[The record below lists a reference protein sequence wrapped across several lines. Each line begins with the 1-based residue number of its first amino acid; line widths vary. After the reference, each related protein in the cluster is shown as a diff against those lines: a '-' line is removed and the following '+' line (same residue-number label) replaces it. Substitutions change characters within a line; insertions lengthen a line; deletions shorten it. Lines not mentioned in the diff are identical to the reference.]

1 MTALDDAERL
11 LVSGSF
17 ERAKGEAAA
26 ARKDARSTSERVA
39 AECVW
44 IQAEYKLGGLTRH
57 DLDAARMVTG
67 FGEEFHRASVLLW
80 SKLRL
85 ADPTDPAEAEAAAE
99 KALTRIFERTLADRR
114 KPKEDGDKDAEI
126 VPSAAWLYA
135 VHLTSQRRGRVRDAR
150 AWLMSRV
157 NEGTL
162 PADAWRTL
170 DAEVEASTTTS
181 ASSTNGGAT
190 DGEIQ
195 PVDDDDDVPEVV
207 KPPRRPKP
215 WEDRRPERTGGNV
228 GNGHSSA
235 AAAGSSG
242 ADANADGDSFGVT
255 SMVRSAARQLGVAE
269 ADVRGISPAVAGAVV
284 VTAGVVAFSMVSE
297 VRRAWGG
304 RSRRR

>member
-80 SKLRL
+80 SRLRL

-114 KPKEDGDKDAEI
+114 KPKEDGDRDAEI

-135 VHLTSQRRGRVRDAR
+135 VHLTSQRRGRVRDVR

-170 DAEVEASTTTS
+170 DAEVEASTTS
-181 ASSTNGGAT
+181 ASTNTGAP

-235 AAAGSSG
+235 AASTSSG
-242 ADANADGDSFGVT
+242 ADANTDGDSFGFV

>member
-39 AECVW
+39 SECVW

-80 SKLRL
+80 SRLRL

-135 VHLTSQRRGRVRDAR
+135 VHLTSQRRGRVQDAR

-181 ASSTNGGAT
+181 ASTNGGAP

-195 PVDDDDDVPEVV
+195 PVDDDDDVPEV
-207 KPPRRPKP
+207 KAPRRSKP

-228 GNGHSSA
+228 GNGHSSTA
-235 AAAGSSG
+235 ASSG
-242 ADANADGDSFGVT
+242 ADANADGDSFGFV

>member
-80 SKLRL
+80 SRLRL

-99 KALTRIFERTLADRR
+99 KALTRIFERTLAERR

-181 ASSTNGGAT
+181 ASTNTGAP

-242 ADANADGDSFGVT
+242 SDANADGDSFGVT

-269 ADVRGISPAVAGAVV
+269 ADVRDISPAVAGAVV

>member
-1 MTALDDAERL
+1 MMTALDDAERF

-80 SKLRL
+80 SRLRL

-135 VHLTSQRRGRVRDAR
+135 VHLTSQRRGRVQDAR

-170 DAEVEASTTTS
+170 DAEVEASTTS
-181 ASSTNGGAT
+181 ASTNDGAP

-195 PVDDDDDVPEVV
+195 PVDDDDDVPEV
-207 KPPRRPKP
+207 KPPRRSKP
-215 WEDRRPERTGGNV
+215 WEDGRTKRTGGNV

-242 ADANADGDSFGVT
+242 SDANADGDSFGVT

>member
-1 MTALDDAERL
+1 
-11 LVSGSF
+11 
-17 ERAKGEAAA
+17 
-26 ARKDARSTSERVA
+26 
-39 AECVW
+39 
-44 IQAEYKLGGLTRH
+44 
-57 DLDAARMVTG
+57 MVTG

-85 ADPTDPAEAEAAAE
+85 ADPIEPAEAEAAAE

-135 VHLTSQRRGRVRDAR
+135 VHLTSQRWGRVQDAR

-181 ASSTNGGAT
+181 ASTNRGAP

-195 PVDDDDDVPEVV
+195 PVDDDEDVPEV

-242 ADANADGDSFGVT
+242 ADANADSDSFGVT

>member
-57 DLDAARMVTG
+57 DLDAARMVTV

-80 SKLRL
+80 SRLRL

-135 VHLTSQRRGRVRDAR
+135 VHLTSQRRGRVQDAR

-181 ASSTNGGAT
+181 ASTSSGAN

-195 PVDDDDDVPEVV
+195 PVDDDDDVLPEV
-207 KPPRRPKP
+207 KAPRRPKP

-242 ADANADGDSFGVT
+242 ADASADGDSFFGFT

-269 ADVRGISPAVAGAVV
+269 ADVRGITPAVAGAVV

>member
-85 ADPTDPAEAEAAAE
+85 ADPIEPAEAEAAAE

-135 VHLTSQRRGRVRDAR
+135 VHLTSQRWGRVQDAR

-181 ASSTNGGAT
+181 ASTHRGAP

-195 PVDDDDDVPEVV
+195 PVDDDEDVPEV

-242 ADANADGDSFGVT
+242 ADANADSDSFGVT

>member
-80 SKLRL
+80 SRLRL

-181 ASSTNGGAT
+181 ASSTNGGAP

-195 PVDDDDDVPEVV
+195 PVDDDDVPEV

-235 AAAGSSG
+235 AASTSSG
-242 ADANADGDSFGVT
+242 ADSNTDGDSFGVV
-255 SMVRSAARQLGVAE
+255 SMVRSAARHLGVAE
-269 ADVRGISPAVAGAVV
+269 ADVLGISPAVAGAVV

>member
-1 MTALDDAERL
+1 MTALDDAERF

-80 SKLRL
+80 SRVRL

-114 KPKEDGDKDAEI
+114 KPKEDGDRDAEI

-170 DAEVEASTTTS
+170 DAEVEASTTS
-181 ASSTNGGAT
+181 ASTNDGAP

-195 PVDDDDDVPEVV
+195 PVDDDDDVPEV
-207 KPPRRPKP
+207 KPPRRSKP
-215 WEDRRPERTGGNV
+215 WEDGRTKRTGGNV

-235 AAAGSSG
+235 AASTSSG
-242 ADANADGDSFGVT
+242 ADANTDGDSFGFV

>member
-135 VHLTSQRRGRVRDAR
+135 VHLTSQRRGRVQDAR

-181 ASSTNGGAT
+181 ASSTNGGAP

-195 PVDDDDDVPEVV
+195 PVDDDDVPEV

-235 AAAGSSG
+235 AASTSSG
-242 ADANADGDSFGVT
+242 ADSNTDGDSFGVV

-269 ADVRGISPAVAGAVV
+269 ADVQGISPAVAGAVV

>member
-39 AECVW
+39 SECVW

-80 SKLRL
+80 SRLRL

-170 DAEVEASTTTS
+170 DAEVEASTT
-181 ASSTNGGAT
+181 ASTNSGAP

-195 PVDDDDDVPEVV
+195 PVDDDDDDVPEVV

-242 ADANADGDSFGVT
+242 ADANTDGDSFGVT

-269 ADVRGISPAVAGAVV
+269 ADVRGITPAVAGAVV

>member
-1 MTALDDAERL
+1 MTTLDDAERL

-80 SKLRL
+80 SRLRL

-170 DAEVEASTTTS
+170 DAEVEASTTS
-181 ASSTNGGAT
+181 ASTNDSAP

-195 PVDDDDDVPEVV
+195 PVDDDDDVPEV
-207 KPPRRPKP
+207 KPPRRSKP
-215 WEDRRPERTGGNV
+215 WEDGRTKRTGGNV

-235 AAAGSSG
+235 AASTSSG
-242 ADANADGDSFGVT
+242 ADANTDGDSFGFV

-284 VTAGVVAFSMVSE
+284 VTAGVVAFSMASE

>member
-1 MTALDDAERL
+1 
-11 LVSGSF
+11 
-17 ERAKGEAAA
+17 
-26 ARKDARSTSERVA
+26 
-39 AECVW
+39 
-44 IQAEYKLGGLTRH
+44 
-57 DLDAARMVTG
+57 
-67 FGEEFHRASVLLW
+67 
-80 SKLRL
+80 
-85 ADPTDPAEAEAAAE
+85 
-99 KALTRIFERTLADRR
+99 
-114 KPKEDGDKDAEI
+114 
-126 VPSAAWLYA
+126 
-135 VHLTSQRRGRVRDAR
+135 
-150 AWLMSRV
+150 MSRV

-170 DAEVEASTTTS
+170 DAEVEASTTT
-181 ASSTNGGAT
+181 APSTNGGAP

-195 PVDDDDDVPEVV
+195 PVDDDEDVPEV

-242 ADANADGDSFGVT
+242 ADANADSDSFGVT

-269 ADVRGISPAVAGAVV
+269 ADVQGISPAVAGAVV
-284 VTAGVVAFSMVSE
+284 VTAGVVAFSMASE

>member
-39 AECVW
+39 SECVW

-80 SKLRL
+80 SRLRL

-135 VHLTSQRRGRVRDAR
+135 VHLTSQRRGRVQDAR

-170 DAEVEASTTTS
+170 DAEVEASTT
-181 ASSTNGGAT
+181 ASTNSGAP

-207 KPPRRPKP
+207 KAPRRPKP

-242 ADANADGDSFGVT
+242 ADANTDGDSFGFT

>member
-39 AECVW
+39 SECVW

-80 SKLRL
+80 SRLRL

-135 VHLTSQRRGRVRDAR
+135 VHLTSQRRGRVQDAR

-170 DAEVEASTTTS
+170 DAEVEASTT
-181 ASSTNGGAT
+181 ASTNSGAP

-228 GNGHSSA
+228 GNGHSSTA

-242 ADANADGDSFGVT
+242 ADANADSDSFGVT

>member
-85 ADPTDPAEAEAAAE
+85 ADPIEPAEAEAAAE

-135 VHLTSQRRGRVRDAR
+135 VHLTSQRWGRVQDAR

-181 ASSTNGGAT
+181 ASTNRGAP

-195 PVDDDDDVPEVV
+195 PVDDDEDVPEV

-228 GNGHSSA
+228 GNGHSSTA
-235 AAAGSSG
+235 ASSG

>member
-85 ADPTDPAEAEAAAE
+85 ADPIEPAEAEAAAE

-135 VHLTSQRRGRVRDAR
+135 VHLTSQRWGRVQDAR

-181 ASSTNGGAT
+181 ASTNRGAP

-195 PVDDDDDVPEVV
+195 PVDDDEDVPEV

-242 ADANADGDSFGVT
+242 ADANADSDSFGVT

-284 VTAGVVAFSMVSE
+284 VTAGVVAFSMVSV

>member
-11 LVSGSF
+11 LVSRSF
-17 ERAKGEAAA
+17 ERAKDEAAA

-80 SKLRL
+80 SRLRL

-181 ASSTNGGAT
+181 ASTNGGAP

-195 PVDDDDDVPEVV
+195 PVDDDDDVPEV
-207 KPPRRPKP
+207 KLPRRPKP

-228 GNGHSSA
+228 GNGHSSTA
-235 AAAGSSG
+235 EAAGSSG
-242 ADANADGDSFGVT
+242 ADANTDGDSFGVT

-269 ADVRGISPAVAGAVV
+269 ANVRGISPAVAGAVV

>member
-85 ADPTDPAEAEAAAE
+85 ADPIEPAEAEAAAE

-135 VHLTSQRRGRVRDAR
+135 VHLTSQRWGRVQDAR
-150 AWLMSRV
+150 AWIMSRV

-181 ASSTNGGAT
+181 ASTNRGAP

-195 PVDDDDDVPEVV
+195 PVDDDEDVPEV

-242 ADANADGDSFGVT
+242 SDANADGDSFGVT

-269 ADVRGISPAVAGAVV
+269 ADVRGISPAVAGVVV

>member
-85 ADPTDPAEAEAAAE
+85 ADPIEPAEAEAAAE

-135 VHLTSQRRGRVRDAR
+135 VHLTSQRWGRVQDAR
-150 AWLMSRV
+150 AWIMSRV

-181 ASSTNGGAT
+181 ASTNRGAP

-195 PVDDDDDVPEVV
+195 PVDDDEDVPEV

-242 ADANADGDSFGVT
+242 ADANADSDSFGVT

>member
-1 MTALDDAERL
+1 LMTALDDAERF

-80 SKLRL
+80 SRLRL

-114 KPKEDGDKDAEI
+114 KPKEDGDRDAEI

-170 DAEVEASTTTS
+170 DAEVEASTTS
-181 ASSTNGGAT
+181 ASTNDGAP

-195 PVDDDDDVPEVV
+195 PVDDDDDVPEV
-207 KPPRRPKP
+207 KPPRRSKP
-215 WEDRRPERTGGNV
+215 WEDGRTKRTGGNV

-235 AAAGSSG
+235 AASTSSG
-242 ADANADGDSFGVT
+242 ADANTDGDSFGFV

>member
-80 SKLRL
+80 SRLRL

-135 VHLTSQRRGRVRDAR
+135 VHLTSQRRGRVQDAR

-181 ASSTNGGAT
+181 ASTNGGAP

-195 PVDDDDDVPEVV
+195 PVDDDDVPEVV

-228 GNGHSSA
+228 GNGHSST

-242 ADANADGDSFGVT
+242 ADADADGDSFGVT

>member
-11 LVSGSF
+11 LVSRSF
-17 ERAKGEAAA
+17 ERAKDEAAA

-80 SKLRL
+80 SRLRL

-162 PADAWRTL
+162 PADAWRSL

-181 ASSTNGGAT
+181 ASTNGDAP

-195 PVDDDDDVPEVV
+195 PVDDDDDVPEV
-207 KPPRRPKP
+207 KLPRRPKP

-228 GNGHSSA
+228 GNGHSSTA
-235 AAAGSSG
+235 AAASSG
-242 ADANADGDSFGVT
+242 ADASADGDSFGFT

-269 ADVRGISPAVAGAVV
+269 ADVRGITPAVAGAVV

>member
-80 SKLRL
+80 SRLRL

-114 KPKEDGDKDAEI
+114 KPKEDGDRDAEI

-170 DAEVEASTTTS
+170 DAEVEASTTS
-181 ASSTNGGAT
+181 ASTNDGAP

-195 PVDDDDDVPEVV
+195 PVDDDDDVPEV
-207 KPPRRPKP
+207 KPPRRSKP
-215 WEDRRPERTGGNV
+215 WEDGRTKRTGGNV

-235 AAAGSSG
+235 AASTSSG
-242 ADANADGDSFGVT
+242 ADANTDGDSFGFV

-297 VRRAWGG
+297 VRPAWGG

>member
-80 SKLRL
+80 SRLRL

-170 DAEVEASTTTS
+170 DAEVEASTTS
-181 ASSTNGGAT
+181 ASTNAGAP

-195 PVDDDDDVPEVV
+195 PVDDDDDVPEV
-207 KPPRRPKP
+207 KPPRRSKP
-215 WEDRRPERTGGNV
+215 WEDGRTKRTGGNV

-235 AAAGSSG
+235 AASTSSG
-242 ADANADGDSFGVT
+242 ADANTDGDSFGFV

>member
-85 ADPTDPAEAEAAAE
+85 ADPIEPAEAEAAAE

-135 VHLTSQRRGRVRDAR
+135 VHLTSQRWGRVQDAR

-181 ASSTNGGAT
+181 ASTNRGAP

-195 PVDDDDDVPEVV
+195 PVDDDEDVPEV

-242 ADANADGDSFGVT
+242 ADANADSDSFGVT

-269 ADVRGISPAVAGAVV
+269 ADVQGISPAVAGAVV

>member
-1 MTALDDAERL
+1 
-11 LVSGSF
+11 
-17 ERAKGEAAA
+17 
-26 ARKDARSTSERVA
+26 
-39 AECVW
+39 
-44 IQAEYKLGGLTRH
+44 
-57 DLDAARMVTG
+57 MVTG

-80 SKLRL
+80 SRLRL

-170 DAEVEASTTTS
+170 DAEVEASTTS
-181 ASSTNGGAT
+181 ASTNDGAP

-195 PVDDDDDVPEVV
+195 PVDDDVSAVT
-207 KPPRRPKP
+207 RICHCR
-215 WEDRRPERTGGNV
+215 
-228 GNGHSSA
+228 A
-235 AAAGSSG
+235 AAL
-242 ADANADGDSFGVT
+242 
-255 SMVRSAARQLGVAE
+255 RQRCILK
-269 ADVRGISPAVAGAVV
+269 R
-284 VTAGVVAFSMVSE
+284 
-297 VRRAWGG
+297 
-304 RSRRR
+304 

>member
-181 ASSTNGGAT
+181 ASSTNGGAP

-195 PVDDDDDVPEVV
+195 PVDDDDVPEV
-207 KPPRRPKP
+207 KAPRRPKP

-242 ADANADGDSFGVT
+242 ADANTDGDSFGFT

>member
-39 AECVW
+39 SECVW

-80 SKLRL
+80 SRLRL

-135 VHLTSQRRGRVRDAR
+135 VHLTSQRWGRVQDAR

-181 ASSTNGGAT
+181 ASTNGGAP

-195 PVDDDDDVPEVV
+195 PVDDDDDVPEV
-207 KPPRRPKP
+207 KAPRRPKP
-215 WEDRRPERTGGNV
+215 WEDTRPERTGGNV

-242 ADANADGDSFGVT
+242 ADANADSDSFGVT

>member
-80 SKLRL
+80 SRLRL

-126 VPSAAWLYA
+126 VRSAAWLYA
-135 VHLTSQRRGRVRDAR
+135 VHLTSQRWGRVQDAR

-170 DAEVEASTTTS
+170 DAEVEASTTS
-181 ASSTNGGAT
+181 ASTNDGAP

-195 PVDDDDDVPEVV
+195 PVDDDDDVPEV
-207 KPPRRPKP
+207 KPPRRSKP
-215 WEDRRPERTGGNV
+215 WEDGRTKRTGGNV

-235 AAAGSSG
+235 AASTSSG
-242 ADANADGDSFGVT
+242 ADANTDGDSFGFV

>member
-80 SKLRL
+80 SRLRL

-135 VHLTSQRRGRVRDAR
+135 VHLTSQRRGRVQDAR

-181 ASSTNGGAT
+181 ASTNGGAP

-195 PVDDDDDVPEVV
+195 PVDDDDVPEVV

-228 GNGHSSA
+228 GNGHSST
-235 AAAGSSG
+235 AAAGSTNSG

>member
-57 DLDAARMVTG
+57 DVDAARMVTG

-85 ADPTDPAEAEAAAE
+85 ADPIEPAEAEAAAE

-135 VHLTSQRRGRVRDAR
+135 VHLTSQRWGRVQDAR

-181 ASSTNGGAT
+181 ASTNRGAP

-195 PVDDDDDVPEVV
+195 PVDDDEDVPEV

-242 ADANADGDSFGVT
+242 ADANADSDSFGVT

>member
-85 ADPTDPAEAEAAAE
+85 ADPIEPAEAEAAAE

-135 VHLTSQRRGRVRDAR
+135 VHLTSQRWGRVQDAR

-181 ASSTNGGAT
+181 ASTNRGAP

-195 PVDDDDDVPEVV
+195 PVDDDEDVPEV

-242 ADANADGDSFGVT
+242 ADANADSDSFGVT

>member
-80 SKLRL
+80 SRLRL
-85 ADPTDPAEAEAAAE
+85 ADPTDPTEAEASAE

-135 VHLTSQRRGRVRDAR
+135 VHLTSQRRGRVQDAR

-235 AAAGSSG
+235 AASTSSG
-242 ADANADGDSFGVT
+242 ADSNTDGDSFGVV

-269 ADVRGISPAVAGAVV
+269 ADVRGITPAVAGAVV